1 MAVDGYYRDYRNI
14 WCLFA
19 CMHALDET
27 YIQRDILLLRDRDSL
42 SDKTDTEKKEPLHV
56 AITATSER
64 RAMIIWDN
72 EPDSSSVPR
81 YNAKIQTNVF
91 INGAL
96 IHRQSGVT
104 GPNETHPEIGNL

>member
-1 MAVDGYYRDYRNI
+1 MKLVYKGTV
-14 WCLFA
+14 CFL
-19 CMHALDET
+19 ET
-27 YIQRDILLLRDRDSL
+27 GIPCQTRL
-42 SDKTDTEKKEPLHV
+42 TQKKGALHV

-81 YNAKIQTNVF
+81 YNAKIQTKVF

>member
-1 MAVDGYYRDYRNI
+1 MMFVR
-14 WCLFA
+14 
-19 CMHALDET
+19 MHACAWWNLYTKGHFASYRQGFLVRQDWH
-27 YIQRDILLLRDRDSL
+27 R
-42 SDKTDTEKKEPLHV
+42 KKGALHV

-72 EPDSSSVPR
+72 EPDSSSFPR
-81 YNAKIQTNVF
+81 YNAKIQTKVF